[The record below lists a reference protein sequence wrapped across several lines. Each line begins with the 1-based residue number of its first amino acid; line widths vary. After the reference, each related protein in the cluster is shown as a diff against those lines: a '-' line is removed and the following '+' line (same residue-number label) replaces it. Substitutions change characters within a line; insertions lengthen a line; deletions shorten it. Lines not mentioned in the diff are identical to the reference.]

1 MTTDPTPRRCD
12 GCGRDLAVYTV
23 PPGQAPRGVTY
34 VCLDCADRSK
44 PSVSVAPP
52 PTVLTPDLRRWDW
65 TGAKVP
71 PSAEEQ
77 AAAVRAMMAI
87 PFDELGYLRAR
98 LAETTEIARRLE
110 AERDNLPRLW
120 WVRDDAEE
128 GACCYDA
135 PTAAEAVAKA
145 LPDFGYEPD
154 DDADLTVLPVT
165 ELHVSGLQDEV
176 RTLRAR
182 VAELDEAARWRML
195 PERPK
200 VGVRVDVALSP
211 AGWRCSGAYAGGDLW
226 VVSGQLVCTDAD
238 ILGWRPLGPG
248 PEVAG
253 G

>member
-1 MTTDPTPRRCD
+1 MSTDQPNPRRCD

-110 AERDNLPRLW
+110 AERD
-120 WVRDDAEE
+120 
-128 GACCYDA
+128 
-135 PTAAEAVAKA
+135 A
-145 LPDFGYEPD
+145 LA
-154 DDADLTVLPVT
+154 ADLARVSAECDLPPVFGPAPGEIRRRRLAALDCERLTT
-165 ELHVSGLQDEV
+165 ERD
-176 RTLRAR
+176 TLAAR
-182 VAELDEAARWRML
+182 VAELEEAARWRML

-226 VVSGQLVCTDAD
+226 VVSGQPVCTDAD

>member
-12 GCGRDLAVYTV
+12 GCGRGLAVYTV

-110 AERDNLPRLW
+110 AERDELRGRVP
-120 WVRDDAEE
+120 VVVDMDA
-128 GACCYDA
+128 
-135 PTAAEAVAKA
+135 
-145 LPDFGYEPD
+145 
-154 DDADLTVLPVT
+154 T
-165 ELHVSGLQDEV
+165 ELRAEINMLINKAMPEGVEALIAERDALSADFDTKIAHFSDE
-176 RTLRAR
+176 LNHARAR
-182 VAELDEAARWRML
+182 VAEMEEAARWRHY
-195 PERPK
+195 PDVEPPDGSQIEA
-200 VGVRVDVALSP
+200 VIAGDRVIGRWRATLAEVSSYGR
-211 AGWRCSGAYAGGDLW
+211 GWSGCPFD
-226 VVSGQLVCTDAD
+226 
-238 ILGWRPLGPG
+238 WRPLGPG
-248 PEVAG
+248 PEVSG

>member
-1 MTTDPTPRRCD
+1 MGERLTADRLAEIEATLARRYPDVEDGDAICADCFASVRVHDGAEWSNGDSLCD
-12 GCGRDLAVYTV
+12 GCAG
-23 PPGQAPRGVTY
+23 
-34 VCLDCADRSK
+34 S
-44 PSVSVAPP
+44 
-52 PTVLTPDLRRWDW
+52 
-65 TGAKVP
+65 
-71 PSAEEQ
+71 
-77 AAAVRAMMAI
+77 
-87 PFDELGYLRAR
+87 R
-98 LAETTEIARRLE
+98 LARTERALTDLLAEVRGLT